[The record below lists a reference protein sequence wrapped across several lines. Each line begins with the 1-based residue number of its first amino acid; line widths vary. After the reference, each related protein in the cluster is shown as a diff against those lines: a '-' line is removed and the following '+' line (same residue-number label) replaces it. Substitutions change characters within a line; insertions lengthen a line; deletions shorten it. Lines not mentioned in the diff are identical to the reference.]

1 MRLALVLMLSVFGG
15 FDAGCHAVA
24 QDLVIEGAK
33 VYVSPDAAPLT
44 GVTVVLRSGRIAE
57 VTAHRVNTKGAEV
70 LPCEGC
76 VVCAGFWNAH
86 VHFMEAKWAD
96 AAHAPAARLA
106 EQMRQMVTRS
116 GFTSVVDTG
125 SDPRDTT
132 ALRRRVESGEIPGPR
147 IYTAGIPL
155 YPPHALPFYLAD
167 LPADLRARME
177 QPANAAEVDAA
188 IERNLA
194 EGTDVVKLFT
204 GSYVTRGHVVPMPL
218 ALARRA
224 VEDAHRHGQIVF
236 AHPSNAEGI
245 QVAME
250 SGVDVLAHAPDTV
263 RGVDDALLRQMVI
276 HHMAMVPTLKLFSNT
291 DNIVRIREIVNSFHG
306 MGGELMF
313 GTDTGFVTDYDLT
326 EEYKQLYQAGLS
338 YRDVL
343 AMLTTAPARRLGM
356 ATHQGTVAV
365 GMDGDLTILS
375 ADPASGDPAA
385 FSQVAYT
392 IRRGHVLYHHDG
404 R

>member
-1 MRLALVLMLSVFGG
+1 MRLLLVLVLSVFGG

-44 GVTVVLRSGRIAE
+44 GVTVVVRSGRIVA
-57 VTAHRVNTKGAEV
+57 VTAHRVSTKGVEV

-86 VHFMEAKWAD
+86 VHFMEVKWAD
-96 AAHAPAARLA
+96 AAHAPTARLA
-106 EQMRQMVTRS
+106 EQMRQMVTWS
-116 GFTSVVDTG
+116 GFTSVIDTG
-125 SDPRDTT
+125 SDPRDTV
-132 ALRRRVESGEIPGPR
+132 ALRRRVENGEIPGPR

-167 LPADLRARME
+167 LPADLLDHME

-188 IERNLA
+188 IERNLVQ
-194 EGTDVVKLFT
+194 GTDVVKLFT

-224 VEDAHRHGQIVF
+224 AEDAHRHRQIVF
-236 AHPSNAEGI
+236 AHPSNAEGVR
-245 QVAME
+245 VAME
-250 SGVDVLAHAPDTV
+250 SGVDVLAHAPDMV
-263 RGVDDALLRQMVI
+263 EGIDDVLLRQLVA
-276 HHMAMVPTLKLFSNT
+276 HHMTMVPTLKLFSGT
-291 DNIVRIREIVNSFHG
+291 DDIPKIREIVKKFHS

-313 GTDTGFVTDYDLT
+313 GTDTGFLTDYDVT
-326 EEYKQLYQAGLS
+326 EEYRQLYQAGLS

-375 ADPASGDPAA
+375 ADPALGDPAA

-392 IRRGHVLYHHDG
+392 IRRGHVLYRHDG